1 MKIKSLLCAAV
12 IGIAAATSLTGCG
25 NGSPEENLVSAIRAA
40 ETGKWA
46 EAKKFADR
54 AVVGSPDHIGA
65 LIMRSI
71 ACEKCEKYDQAV
83 DSARRAVN
91 LAPNSFAALYTL
103 GKLYS
108 SDPLRNAEAVNTL
121 NKALRIRPDSVET
134 KILLCNIFNRMYANA
149 GERYLLQLKKNQ
161 EYANDSAL
169 LSQLGVIYAR
179 SNRTAHARNM
189 FMAAYR
195 SSDGKNPDIVFNAA
209 RFFSEYQ
216 PIPKTSKK
224 LYAIFSNLAA
234 GREKYTAELAEAKA
248 AIGR

>member
-121 NKALRIRPDSVET
+121 NKALRVRPDSVET

-161 EYANDSAL
+161 EFANDSAL

-179 SNRTAHARNM
+179 SNRAALAKNM
-189 FMAAYR
+189 FIAAFR
-195 SSDGKNPDIVFNAA
+195 SDSQNPDVVFNAA

-216 PIPKTSKK
+216 PIPKTSKQ
-224 LYAIFSNLAA
+224 LYARFSNLAA